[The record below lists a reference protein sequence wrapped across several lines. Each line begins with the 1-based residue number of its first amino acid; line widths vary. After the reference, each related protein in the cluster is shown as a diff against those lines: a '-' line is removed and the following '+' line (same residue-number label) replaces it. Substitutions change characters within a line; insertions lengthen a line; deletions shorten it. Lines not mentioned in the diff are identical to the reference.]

1 MANQVYIKSQI
12 SVYIVVYSC
21 VPFWTENVEA
31 SLMWPVLSCFSLC
44 QGGYQ
49 SVSFAQEPA
58 GEVVALQ
65 VRGASVVGGGVGGRL
80 SSTSTGYL
88 QLTRINQLR

>member
-1 MANQVYIKSQI
+1 
-12 SVYIVVYSC
+12 
-21 VPFWTENVEA
+21 
-31 SLMWPVLSCFSLC
+31 MWPVLSCFSLC

-88 QLTRINQLR
+88 QLHGSMIISIAIASLFFG